1 MRAQAAN
8 NRTEC
13 WDPNGGVR
21 DRTKIPELPE
31 TKLPTKEYSVEE
43 LMAPAAY
50 VAEDALLDISGKGGP

>member
-21 DRTKIPELPE
+21 DRTKIPELPA
-31 TKLPTKEYSVEE
+31 KEYSVEV

-50 VAEDALLDISGKGGP
+50 VAEVALLDISGMGTP